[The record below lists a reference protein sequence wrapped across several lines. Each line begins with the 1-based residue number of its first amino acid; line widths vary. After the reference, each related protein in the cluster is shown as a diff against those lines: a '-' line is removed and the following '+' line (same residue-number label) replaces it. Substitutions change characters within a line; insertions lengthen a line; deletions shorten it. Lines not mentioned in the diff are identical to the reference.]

1 MSLKITIGSRGS
13 DLALWQAEH
22 VKRLLAGIGI
32 ETEIK
37 VINTQGDKIQNIGFD
52 KMEGKGFFTKE
63 IEAELLEGSIDL
75 AVHSHKDLETTQPTG
90 LCIAAVPER
99 EDASELLLIRKESM
113 EPSQLFSLKNG
124 AIVGTSSA
132 RRKNQL
138 KLFRPDVEIKDL
150 RGNVPTRINK
160 LRDGNYDAIL
170 LAKAGVS
177 RLELD
182 LSDLHVEELDPRHFV
197 PAPAQGALALQ
208 VREEDLELRD
218 KLSLLNTQ
226 EVDLVGLER
235 AILKEFQ
242 GGCQVPLGVHA
253 NRKGNGI
260 HLWASAA
267 RDWENAPKR
276 IYMQGSDPEELAD
289 RASTLLRSEERSSVF
304 ISRDLDD
311 KSIFKKLLEENGLKV
326 EGNSLI
332 RTKAI
337 SLEEVPEYERIF
349 FASKNGVQHFF
360 EQYQGPAITRAD
372 AIGPGTASALKALG
386 VEVGFIGD
394 GPDTALIGT
403 EYSKR
408 LKSDKVLFV
417 TAEQGSRKIQ
427 NALPQNQVLELIV
440 YRSAQLDPDQ
450 IDAGILVFTSPSN
463 VQAYFEKNELTEDQ
477 KVIAIGTTTKETL
490 LELGVGSVE
499 IPWASHELALADA
512 VLSSIN
518 GNDQ

>member
-1 MSLKITIGSRGS
+1 MKIIIGSRGS

-22 VKRLLAGIGI
+22 VKVLLAGIGI
-32 ETEIK
+32 EAEIK

-63 IEAELLEGSIDL
+63 IEAELLDGSIDL
-75 AVHSHKDLETTQPTG
+75 AVHSHKDLETTQPSG

-99 EDASELLLIRKESM
+99 ENASELLLIRKESVD
-113 EPSQLFSLKNG
+113 PSQLFSLKNG

-150 RGNVPTRINK
+150 RGNVPTRVNK
-160 LRDGNYDAIL
+160 LREGNYDAIL

-177 RLELD
+177 RLKLD
-182 LSDLHVEELDPRHFV
+182 LSDLQVEELDPRHFV

-208 VREEDLELRD
+208 VREEDLELRE
-218 KLSLLNTQ
+218 KLSLLNTS
-226 EVDLVGLER
+226 EIDLIHLER
-235 AILKEFQ
+235 SILKEFQ

-253 NRKGNGI
+253 ERNDDGI
-260 HLWASAA
+260 HLWVSAA
-267 RDWENAPKR
+267 RDWEKAPQRLFLK
-276 IYMQGSDPEELAD
+276 GSVPEELAK
-289 RASTLLRSEERSSVF
+289 RAITLLRSEQRPSVF

-311 KSIFKKLLEENGLKV
+311 KSIFKKLLEENGLQV

-332 RTKAI
+332 KTKAI
-337 SLEEVPEYERIF
+337 AFKEVPNYERIF

-360 EQYQGPAITRAD
+360 EHYGGPEIRMAD
-372 AIGPGTASALKALG
+372 AIGPGTASALKARG
-386 VEVGFIGD
+386 IEVRFIGD

-403 EYSKR
+403 EYSKQI
-408 LKSDKVLFV
+408 KSDRVLFV

-427 NALPQNQVLELIV
+427 NTLPEGQALALIV
-440 YRSAQLDPDQ
+440 YRSIQLDPGR
-450 IDAGILVFTSPSN
+450 IDAEILVFTSPSN
-463 VQAYFEKNELTEDQ
+463 VQAYFKKNELTEGQ

-490 LELGVGSVE
+490 LELGVGSVA

-512 VLSSIN
+512 VLSSQH